1 MFASPPPGNVMSRRI
16 ATNAALFGAIIAL
29 TLSGCYGT
37 VGGTGTTSMNTLT
50 STEQRD
56 GWKLLF
62 DGKTTSGWHNYKQTT
77 VGPGWLINDGIL
89 SRTADTTVAAG
100 DLLTKEK
107 YTNFDFALDW
117 RISEGGNSGII
128 YRATEDNDYI
138 WQSGPE
144 MQILDDARHSDGK
157 LTITSAGSAFAIY
170 PAPRGVV
177 HPANEWNSARI
188 VVRGNH
194 VEHWLNGTRL
204 FEYEL
209 GGTDWAAKVAASKFK
224 SMPNYGKS
232 PNGFI
237 ALQDHGDKVE
247 FRNVRI
253 RVLP

>member
-1 MFASPPPGNVMSRRI
+1 MIRRFAPNLR
-16 ATNAALFGAIIAL
+16 LLGASIAL
-29 TLSGCYGT
+29 TLSACYGT
-37 VGGTGTTSMNTLT
+37 MGGTPPTAINSLT
-50 STEQRD
+50 PQEQQD

-62 DGKTTSGWHNYKQTT
+62 DGKTTNGWHNYKKTT
-77 VGPGWLINDGIL
+77 VGPGWIINDGIL
-89 SRTADTTVAAG
+89 TRSGDTAVTAG
-100 DLLTKEK
+100 DILTNDK
-107 YTNFDFALDW
+107 YRNFDLALDW

-128 YRATEDNDYI
+128 YRATEDNDYV

-157 LTITSAGSAFAIY
+157 LTITSAGSTFAVY

-188 VVRGNH
+188 LIRGNH
-194 VEHWLNGTRL
+194 VEHWLNGTKL

-209 GGTDWAAKVAASKFK
+209 GSPDWNARVAASKFK
-224 SMPNYGKS
+224 SMPNFGKAS
-232 PNGFI
+232 EGYI

-253 RVLP
+253 KVLP

>member
-1 MFASPPPGNVMSRRI
+1 MIRRI
-16 ATNAALFGAIIAL
+16 ASSSMLFGAVAAV
-29 TLSGCYGT
+29 TMSACYGT
-37 VGGTGTTSMNTLT
+37 MGGTS
-50 STEQRD
+50 SQD
-56 GWKLLF
+56 GWKPLF
-62 DGKTTSGWHNYKQTT
+62 DGKTTNGWHNYKKTT
-77 VGPGWLINDGIL
+77 VGPGWLIANGIL

-100 DLLTKEK
+100 DILTNDK
-107 YTNFDFALDW
+107 YRNFDLALDW
-117 RISEGGNSGII
+117 RISEGGNSGIM

-188 VVRGNH
+188 VIRGNH
-194 VEHWLNGTRL
+194 VEHWLNGTKL

-209 GGTDWAAKVAASKFK
+209 GSADWMAKVAASKFK

-232 PNGFI
+232 PDGYI
-237 ALQDHGDKVE
+237 GLQDHGDKVE
-247 FRNVRI
+247 FRNIRI
-253 RVLP
+253 KVLP